1 MDALLTTEDIP
12 GEHKLV
18 YLARRVME
26 ADARMVES
34 ILYNTKYSN
43 LSNESKSILYLPAEL
58 LSKTE
63 MEVSQRRY
71 GVYNMVL

>member
-1 MDALLTTEDIP
+1 MCVISLLPTADIP

-26 ADARMVES
+26 ADSRMVES

-43 LSNESKSILYLPAEL
+43 LSNESKSGLIPFWAAE
-58 LSKTE
+58 
-63 MEVSQRRY
+63 
-71 GVYNMVL
+71 GGG